1 MREDVAL
8 WIVQFVVLTLI
19 GIIGWGGR
27 KLLSDLEDRFR
38 TSDEMIVREITAL
51 RRDFDERNASVDRR
65 NSDIM
70 MRLGKVEQSSAADSA
85 ILNQVVTTLK
95 GLTDRIDDLYRFLTR
110 QGG

>member
-1 MREDVAL
+1 MREDVLL
-8 WIVQFVVLTLI
+8 WIVQFVVITFI
-19 GIIGWGGR
+19 GIIGWGGK
-27 KLLSDLEDRFR
+27 KLLSNLEGKIAAVDKMIDREV
-38 TSDEMIVREITAL
+38 SAL

>member
-19 GIIGWGGR
+19 GIIGWGGK
-27 KLLSDLEDRFR
+27 KLLSNLEDRLR
-38 TSDEMIVREITAL
+38 TLDGMIVRETASL

-65 NSDIM
+65 NGDIM
-70 MRLGKVEQSSAADSA
+70 MRLGKVEQCSAADSA
-85 ILNQVVTTLK
+85 ILNQVMTTLK
-95 GLTDRIDDLYRFLTR
+95 GLTERIDDLYRFLTR